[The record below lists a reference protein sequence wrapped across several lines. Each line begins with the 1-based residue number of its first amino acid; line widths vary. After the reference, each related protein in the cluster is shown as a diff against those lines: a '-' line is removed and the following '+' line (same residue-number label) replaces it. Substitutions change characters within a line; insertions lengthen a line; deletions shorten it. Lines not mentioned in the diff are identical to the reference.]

1 MTTACL
7 NLPYLFNTLTP
18 DKNIYLKKHIAGR
31 YIIYL
36 STFIKTNKKK
46 NTRNSYLHHPLFLK
60 L

>member
-1 MTTACL
+1 MFKKKMTTACL

-31 YIIYL
+31 CIIYL

-46 NTRNSYLHHPLFLK
+46 
-60 L
+60 

>member
-1 MTTACL
+1 MFKEKEETKKKMTTACL

-36 STFIKTNKKK
+36 STFHKNK
-46 NTRNSYLHHPLFLK
+46 
-60 L
+60 

>member
-1 MTTACL
+1 MSQ

-46 NTRNSYLHHPLFLK
+46 T
-60 L
+60 

>member
-46 NTRNSYLHHPLFLK
+46 TQETRTYTIHFS
-60 L
+60 